1 VIVARRAALAG
12 VMGLVLIATGCT
24 PAPGDIDP
32 IAGDVPA
39 DTSPPATS
47 SSPSESQIRSDV
59 DAQVIEHADNR
70 YLVVTL
76 PLDQWDIRVDWQAG
90 ERGTMLG
97 DVVAADSAI
106 AVATNAGIFTTELA
120 PGGLLVSDG
129 EELVPLNLSEGG
141 GNFHLMPNAVFALY
155 SDGTAAVMNSTD
167 YDSDGVEF
175 ATQSGPALVLD
186 AKIHSKFTDGSTNL
200 AVRSGVG
207 VSPDGQTVFL
217 VKSWSLTN
225 FYDFATLYAD
235 ELGVENALYLDGD
248 ISDLWVDQLPE
259 PGPFAGPYAGVITAR
274 PHE

>member
-1 VIVARRAALAG
+1 MIVARRAALAG
-12 VMGLVLIATGCT
+12 VAGAVLIATGCT
-24 PAPGDIDP
+24 PAPGGIEP
-32 IAGDVPA
+32 IAGDAPA
-39 DTSPPATS
+39 DNSPPAA
-47 SSPSESQIRSDV
+47 SPSLSASQMESDV
-59 DAQVIEHADNR
+59 DAQVIEHAGNR

-76 PLDQWDIRVDWQAG
+76 PLDKWDVRVDWDAG
-90 ERGTMLG
+90 DRGTMLA
-97 DVVAADSAI
+97 DVVAAEPAI

-129 EELVPLNLSEGG
+129 EELVALNLSEGG

-155 SDGTAAVMNSTD
+155 ADGTAAVMNSIE
-167 YDSDGVEF
+167 YDSHGVEF

-186 AKIHSKFTDGSTNL
+186 GEIHSEFNDGSTNV

-217 VKSWSLTN
+217 VKSWGLTN
-225 FYDFATLYAD
+225 FYDFATLYTD